1 MSAGGLREAGFRPP
15 RFGQSEAGSGRKQSS
30 GPLETSCRAIRYRNP
45 PCVLRREGLCRRFRD
60 CVWRAAVSTH
70 NYSISSINRKMRRP
84 RRRARRGGADHPRSP
99 YGSLRF

>member
-45 PCVLRREGLCRRFRD
+45 PCVLRREGLCRRVRG
-60 CVWRAAVSTH
+60 
-70 NYSISSINRKMRRP
+70 
-84 RRRARRGGADHPRSP
+84 RRGNG
-99 YGSLRF
+99 GGQSLTFIACTTLL